1 MTNSFYLKIH
11 QCDLDICPISG
22 LKEDWIFPSE
32 TWVFCFWVIL
42 KNPSLISSHGCF
54 SEAAVLPAILLKVL
68 SNFLFIVFGQTK
80 CSVTKSTMKH
90 WILMTDTNQAIHVV
104 ANSEFLSVA
113 IEKYQFSYLSDHIW
127 VKLYSWKLY
136 FGYLVQSFYA
146 VLSNTVGAEPEG
158 STLLRPN
165 LALDMIWS

>member
-1 MTNSFYLKIH
+1 
-11 QCDLDICPISG
+11 
-22 LKEDWIFPSE
+22 
-32 TWVFCFWVIL
+32 
-42 KNPSLISSHGCF
+42 
-54 SEAAVLPAILLKVL
+54 LLKVL